1 MSWGHRGHNRM
12 AHRDTMGHKISSS
25 WQRPSPWSQAQSL
38 TWLPAP
44 PSCGLS
50 TSRLHAPQLRPG
62 SPTGF
67 TADGLLCCHW
77 YIDLPG
83 QRKSS
88 HSTRPSQSSPHLAT
102 APRMLHILYVHFPQL
117 RPRPTG

>member
-1 MSWGHRGHNRM
+1 
-12 AHRDTMGHKISSS
+12 MGHKISSS

-77 YIDLPG
+77 HIDLPG

-102 APRMLHILYVHFPQL
+102 APRMLHISICAFPTAQTTPHRL
-117 RPRPTG
+117 TVNHGLMLHCH